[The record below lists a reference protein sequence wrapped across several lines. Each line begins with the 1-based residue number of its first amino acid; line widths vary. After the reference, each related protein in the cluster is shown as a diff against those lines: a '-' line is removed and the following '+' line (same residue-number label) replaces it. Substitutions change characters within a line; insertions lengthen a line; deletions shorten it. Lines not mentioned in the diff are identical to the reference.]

1 MSSELNT
8 ATDFVATDV
17 TKEQVFT
24 IDGKDYKRSELNTK
38 TLNSIIIRQDLQ
50 STRIKLSLEL
60 EKVAILQK
68 HYDDI
73 IASELGID
81 TSKKDWKKVVC
92 N

>member
-8 ATDFVATDV
+8 ATDL
-17 TKEQVFT
+17 TKEQTFT

-81 TSKKDWKKVVC
+81 TSKEVEKK
-92 N
+92 

>member
-8 ATDFVATDV
+8 QTDV

-24 IDGKDYKRSELNTK
+24 IDGKDYKRSDLNTK

-81 TSKKDWKKVVC
+81 ISKEVEKK
-92 N
+92 

>member
-8 ATDFVATDV
+8 ATDV

-24 IDGKDYKRSELNTK
+24 IDGKDYKRSDLNTK

-81 TSKKDWKKVVC
+81 ISKEVEKK
-92 N
+92 

>member
-8 ATDFVATDV
+8 QTDV
-17 TKEQVFT
+17 NKEQTFT

-50 STRIKLSLEL
+50 ATRVKLSLEL

-73 IASELGID
+73 IAAELGID
-81 TSKKDWKKVVC
+81 TSKEAEKK
-92 N
+92 

>member
-8 ATDFVATDV
+8 ATDV
-17 TKEQVFT
+17 TKEQTFT

-81 TSKKDWKKVVC
+81 TSKEVEKK
-92 N
+92 

>member
-8 ATDFVATDV
+8 QTDV

-24 IDGKDYKRSELNTK
+24 IDGKDYKRSDLNTK

-50 STRIKLSLEL
+50 STRVKLSLEL

-81 TSKKDWKKVVC
+81 TSKEVEKK
-92 N
+92 

>member
-81 TSKKDWKKVVC
+81 TSKEVEKK
-92 N
+92 

>member
-8 ATDFVATDV
+8 ATDV

-24 IDGKDYKRSELNTK
+24 IDGKDYKRSDLNTK

-81 TSKKDWKKVVC
+81 TSKEVEKK
-92 N
+92 

>member
-8 ATDFVATDV
+8 ATDV

-24 IDGKDYKRSELNTK
+24 IDGKDYKRSDLNTK

-50 STRIKLSLEL
+50 STRVKLSLEL

-81 TSKKDWKKVVC
+81 TSKEVEKK
-92 N
+92 

>member
-1 MSSELNT
+1 MSNELNT
-8 ATDFVATDV
+8 ATDV

-24 IDGKDYKRSELNTK
+24 IDGKDYKRSDLNTK

-50 STRIKLSLEL
+50 STRVKLSLEL

-81 TSKKDWKKVVC
+81 TSKEVEKK
-92 N
+92 

>member
-38 TLNSIIIRQDLQ
+38 TF
-50 STRIKLSLEL
+50 K
-60 EKVAILQK
+60 
-68 HYDDI
+68 
-73 IASELGID
+73 
-81 TSKKDWKKVVC
+81 
-92 N
+92 

>member
-8 ATDFVATDV
+8 ATDVN
-17 TKEQVFT
+17 KEQVFT
-24 IDGKDYKRSELNTK
+24 IDGKDYKRSDLNTK

-81 TSKKDWKKVVC
+81 TSKEVEKK
-92 N
+92 

>member
-8 ATDFVATDV
+8 ATDV
-17 TKEQVFT
+17 TKEQTFT

-50 STRIKLSLEL
+50 STRVKLSLEL

-81 TSKKDWKKVVC
+81 TSKEAEKK
-92 N
+92 

>member
-8 ATDFVATDV
+8 QTDV

-24 IDGKDYKRSELNTK
+24 IDGKDYKRSDLNTK

-81 TSKKDWKKVVC
+81 TSKEVEKK
-92 N
+92 